1 MRKSQIT
8 ARKQL
13 KEKIIGEKDKDSS
26 EMTLYI
32 LKTKQTNKKS
42 QVSGLL
48 RDSGLIFNAFA
59 IKL

>member
-32 LKTKQTNKKS
+32 LKTNKQTKNHKS
-42 QVSGLL
+42 QGFSEIVV
-48 RDSGLIFNAFA
+48 
-59 IKL
+59 

>member
-13 KEKIIGEKDKDSS
+13 KEKIIGEKDKDYS

-32 LKTKQTNKKS
+32 LKKTNKQTNKNHKS
-42 QVSGLL
+42 QGFSEIVV
-48 RDSGLIFNAFA
+48 
-59 IKL
+59 

>member
-32 LKTKQTNKKS
+32 LKTNKNS